1 MHSGFAFWLFAVGA
15 CSAPLPEEGTAAAE
29 LYRSRCGTCH
39 RAVNPNTMY
48 PLLRSLEADGLVAG
62 EWEQSGAETFARR
75 RGGLTPETPVRD
87 VEDRSKDLDL
97 D

>member
-1 MHSGFAFWLFAVGA
+1 MERARVIWEELGLPRLAPQPPWHGYELGDWTAVWDDYA
-15 CSAPLPEEGTAAAE
+15 
-29 LYRSRCGTCH
+29 R
-39 RAVNPNTMY
+39 RAVEGAW
-48 PLLRSLEADGLVAG
+48 EAT
-62 EWEQSGAETFARR
+62 GAETFARR